1 MEGRNMAMLIT
12 TIAKIKESCTE
23 EGFKMF
29 CSEQGFDPG
38 NYQEPE
44 EGVCV
49 DKFDL
54 YRYGAAAAAQSLSSS
69 VNALKAEIGM

>member
-1 MEGRNMAMLIT
+1 MAMLIT
-12 TIAKIKESCTE
+12 TIANIKSECTE

-29 CSEQGFDPG
+29 CREQGIDPE

-49 DKFDL
+49 DKMDL
-54 YRYGAAAAAQSLSSS
+54 YRYGAATAAQSLANS
-69 VNALKAEIGM
+69 VSALKAELGM